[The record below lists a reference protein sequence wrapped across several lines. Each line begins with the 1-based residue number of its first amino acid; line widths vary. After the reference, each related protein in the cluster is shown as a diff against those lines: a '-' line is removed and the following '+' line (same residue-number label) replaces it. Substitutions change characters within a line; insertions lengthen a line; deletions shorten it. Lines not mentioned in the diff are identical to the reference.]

1 MPHANRSVPASA
13 IAMILAAFLMTG
25 CSGVATKEIEAA
37 RVEVH
42 HEPLGM
48 NAKGYPDAS
57 IDASGTV
64 KIGSDTLILS
74 DAQKAETLRYREAV
88 IELVDL
94 SLDKAAGMTRHVVAR
109 TLFAMVTGRMDK
121 MEQKLERQGLAL
133 AHSAEF
139 CTALG
144 NVKQRQDRMVQSV
157 VNMKPYVHLSQ
168 QDVDNCV
175 AGRPYE
181 AGIQNRPAP

>member
-1 MPHANRSVPASA
+1 MPRINRSILASA
-13 IAMILAAFLMTG
+13 TIVILLGAMLTG

-74 DAQKAETLRYREAV
+74 DAQKTETLRYREAV

-94 SLDKAAGMTRHVVAR
+94 SLDKASRMTRHVVAR

-133 AHSAEF
+133 AHSPEF
-139 CTALG
+139 CAALG

-175 AGRPYE
+175 AGRPYD
-181 AGIQNRPAP
+181 AQI

>member
-1 MPHANRSVPASA
+1 MFHLHRFRPAGA
-13 IAMILAAFLMTG
+13 ILILAALLGTG
-25 CSGVATKEIEAA
+25 CSGVATREIESA
-37 RVEVH
+37 RAEVH

-48 NAKGYPDAS
+48 NAKGRPDAS
-57 IDASGTV
+57 IDASGNV

-94 SLDKAAGMTRHVVAR
+94 SLDKASHMTRHVVAR

-133 AHSAEF
+133 AHSPEF
-139 CTALG
+139 CAALG
-144 NVKQRQDRMVQSV
+144 AVKQRQDRMVQSV
-157 VNMKPYVHLSQ
+157 VNMQPYVHLSQ
-168 QDVDNCV
+168 QDVDNCI
-175 AGRPYE
+175 AGQPYD
-181 AGIQNRPAP
+181 AQI